1 MDRMRKAL
9 IFSLLMV
16 GGGAK
21 GIAGDLVNINIQGR
35 VTATPC
41 TIDAGSV
48 NQTVDFGQIAGANL
62 VAVGAASDWMSFQVK
77 VMNCPAATVTA
88 IATFS
93 GIPSSSDATSYSNGS
108 SSGNATNIAI
118 QVAEDANK
126 NSIKS
131 NGTSMS
137 VNIDPASHA
146 AIFPLAGR
154 VIAPTGSAGAG
165 KINSV
170 VLMTFT
176 YQ

>member
-9 IFSLLMV
+9 LFSFIIA
-16 GGGAK
+16 GGCAK
-21 GIAGDLVNINIQGR
+21 GIAGDLVNINVQGR

-41 TIDAGSV
+41 TVDAGSV
-48 NQTVDFGQIAGANL
+48 SQTVDFGQILGTNL
-62 VAVGAASDWMSFQVK
+62 VTAGAASDWKSFQVK

-93 GIPSSSDATSYSNGS
+93 GIPDSSDAALYSNGS
-108 SSGNATNIAI
+108 SPGDATNIAI
-118 QVAEDANK
+118 QVAEDADK
-126 NSIKS
+126 SSIKS

-137 VNIDPASHA
+137 INIDPVSHA

-154 VIAPTGSAGAG
+154 VITPTGDAGPG
-165 KINSV
+165 RINSV